1 MNKEENIIV
10 ENNFDFV
17 DICEKNIK
25 NYEQITK
32 IKNIINL
39 LNENINKEN
48 NNNIKTILILKKK
61 LFLVDKILKKIEE
74 NLIK

>member
-1 MNKEENIIV
+1 MNQENIII
-10 ENNFDFV
+10 ENHFDFV

-25 NYEQITK
+25 NYEQIIK

-39 LNENINKEN
+39 LNESINKEN
-48 NNNIKTILILKKK
+48 NNNIKTILKLKKK